1 MNLVDRERFQQ
12 EYSAGKD
19 AFERG
24 NYQTSVQRLETA
36 YSLVTPSTR
45 LGGEVGIW
53 LVTAYQAASQ
63 ITDAHREA
71 DLLKIA
77 LCTKLSQHPH
87 PEIRKQGKRLLY
99 ILQAPA
105 LKRPKEWM
113 VEIPDLGALPDSDPK
128 DRRGS
133 STIKPKPSYKVEE
146 PLDLSQ
152 VNTQDNSFVWLAF
165 VAIILML
172 GSLWWLS

>member
-1 MNLVDRERFQQ
+1 MNLVDKERFQQ
-12 EYSAGKD
+12 EYNAGKD

-24 NYQTSVQRLETA
+24 NYQISVQRLETA
-36 YSLVTPSTR
+36 HSLVTPSTR

-53 LVTAYQAASQ
+53 LVTAYQAASRV
-63 ITDAHREA
+63 TDA
-71 DLLKIA
+71 IA

-113 VEIPDLGALPDSDPK
+113 VEIPDLATLPDSDPK

-133 STIKPKPSYKVEE
+133 STIKPKSSLKAEE

-152 VNTQDNSFVWLAF
+152 VNTKDNSFIWLAF
-165 VAIILML
+165 VAIVLML